1 MTAKPMHTRAGTPV
15 AGTDS
20 GVGTAQRMLHSRAK
34 NRRPLCAANM
44 QNHPRNQSQ
53 PLLPT
58 KAFHQSNG
66 SPNGKRSTKADAQ
79 ET

>member
-66 SPNGKRSTKADAQ
+66 SPNGKRSTKADTQ